1 MSAGSKLVRPVNLLR
16 TVFIFHGP
24 ESHRRVTSFGHCH
37 CNFPALLGA
46 TVELEANMTS
56 VAPGFGKSNIV
67 VIFLWISQ
75 KDESHTVRLHDTTEL
90 LG

>member
-1 MSAGSKLVRPVNLLR
+1 M
-16 TVFIFHGP
+16 
-24 ESHRRVTSFGHCH
+24 
-37 CNFPALLGA
+37 
-46 TVELEANMTS
+46 ELEANMTS